1 MRGIESPRTDRFGWP
16 LRRRWLDLV
25 WVGFAL
31 ANLVAMALAPEWE
44 TVPFHFIWVSLT
56 VLYGYRVWGPRVTA
70 GLLTAV
76 VLSTGALLVHDV
88 IDHAQLADEL
98 TEVPLMGAMFLAM
111 VWHAQ
116 RRRSAMEELR
126 RVSDA
131 NLRLLHR
138 ERQFIQDASHE
149 LRTPIT
155 VALGHAELVERAS
168 REPELAEDA
177 HVVVDE
183 LQRLRRLA
191 DRLLLL
197 ATSEDPDFLS
207 RSPVQVEQLLAAI
220 LQRWAP
226 IARRWRL
233 DPIEPATVVGDAD
246 RLGLAL
252 DALVENAVK
261 HTGPGDEIRLGAQ
274 RQGDLVAIVVADS
287 GTGMPADQLEGI
299 FERFARLDQARSRD
313 LGGVGLGLAIVKA
326 IVHAHGGT
334 VAVQSTPGGGS
345 VFQLLLPLETGLRP
359 GRRRPGRPRPTPGGG
374 LAAWLVCWSPPPCCG
389 WWPRAGCGRP
399 AGLGRFPGVEPPCSW
414 AAWPRSPLRWSRRST
429 PWRPPASRSTWS
441 STCCSPWSPRH
452 CWCWPGRS
460 P

>member
-1 MRGIESPRTDRFGWP
+1 VRDIESPGADRFGWP
-16 LRRRWLDLV
+16 LRRFWLDLV

-31 ANLVAMALAPEWE
+31 ANLVAMALAPNWE

-56 VLYGYRVWGPRVTA
+56 LLYGYRVWGPRVTA
-70 GLLTAV
+70 GLLAAV
-76 VLSTGALLVHDV
+76 VVSTGALLVHDV
-88 IDHAQLADEL
+88 VQHAQPADEL

-168 REPELAEDA
+168 GDPERAEDA
-177 HVVVDE
+177 RIVVDE

-207 RSPVQVEQLLAAI
+207 RSPVRVEQLLAAT

-233 DPIEPATVVGDAD
+233 DAVEPASVVGDAD

-287 GTGMPADQLEGI
+287 GSGIPADQLEGI
-299 FERFARLDQARSRD
+299 FERFARVDEARSRP

-326 IVHAHGGT
+326 IARAHGGA

-345 VFQLLLPLETGLRP
+345 LFQLVLPLEPAPDPVGAHPGAP
-359 GRRRPGRPRPTPGGG
+359 GRRIEADLLHG
-374 LAAWLVCWSPPPCCG
+374 
-389 WWPRAGCGRP
+389 
-399 AGLGRFPGVEPPCSW
+399 
-414 AAWPRSPLRWSRRST
+414 
-429 PWRPPASRSTWS
+429 
-441 STCCSPWSPRH
+441 
-452 CWCWPGRS
+452 
-460 P
+460 

>member
-56 VLYGYRVWGPRVTA
+56 VLYGYRVWGPWVTA
-70 GLLTAV
+70 GCAHRRGPRRPAGCWSMT
-76 VLSTGALLVHDV
+76 SC
-88 IDHAQLADEL
+88 DHAQLADEL

-168 REPELAEDA
+168 RDPERAEDA
-177 HVVVDE
+177 HMVVDE

-207 RSPVQVEQLLAAI
+207 RSPVEVGLLLAAM

-233 DPIEPATVVGDAD
+233 DPVEPATVVGDAD

-261 HTGPGDEIRLGAQ
+261 HTGPGDGSGWAPAAGRPGGDRGGRL
-274 RQGDLVAIVVADS
+274 
-287 GTGMPADQLEGI
+287 GTGMPADQLKRI
-299 FERFARLDQARSRD
+299 FQRFARLDRSRSRD

-326 IVHAHGGT
+326 IAHAQRHGSRAGP
-334 VAVQSTPGGGS
+334 PGRGS
-345 VFQLLLPLETGLRP
+345 VFQLLLPLETRLRP
-359 GRRRPGRPRPTPGGG
+359 GRRRPG
-374 LAAWLVCWSPPPCCG
+374 A
-389 WWPRAGCGRP
+389 
-399 AGLGRFPGVEPPCSW
+399 
-414 AAWPRSPLRWSRRST
+414 
-429 PWRPPASRSTWS
+429 
-441 STCCSPWSPRH
+441 
-452 CWCWPGRS
+452 PGRRLEADVLHG
-460 P
+460 

>member
-16 LRRRWLDLV
+16 LRRFWLDLA

-31 ANLVAMALAPEWE
+31 ANLVAMALVPEWE

-56 VLYGYRVWGPRVTA
+56 ILYGFRVWGPRVTA

-76 VLSTGALLVHDV
+76 VLSTGTLLLYDVVH
-88 IDHAQLADEL
+88 HAQLADEL

-116 RRRSAMEELR
+116 RRRSAMEDLR

-155 VALGHAELVERAS
+155 VALGHAELVARAS
-168 REPELAEDA
+168 REPERAEDA
-177 HVVVDE
+177 RIVVDE

-207 RSPVQVEQLLAAI
+207 RSPVQVEHLLAAI

-226 IARRWRL
+226 IVRRWRL
-233 DPIEPATVVGDAD
+233 DPIEPAAVVGDAD

-261 HTGPGDEIRLGAQ
+261 HTGPGDEIRLGV
-274 RQGDLVAIVVADS
+274 RRDRDRVVITVADS
-287 GTGMPADQLEGI
+287 GAGMPADRLRGI
-299 FERFARLDQARSRD
+299 FERFARLDEARSRD
-313 LGGVGLGLAIVKA
+313 LGGVGLGLAIVSA
-326 IVHAHGGT
+326 IVKAHGGT
-334 VAVQSTPGGGS
+334 VAVQSTLGGGS
-345 VFQLLLPLETGLRP
+345 VFQLLLPPEPAPDPATA
-359 GRRRPGRPRPTPGGG
+359 PGGHQAP
-374 LAAWLVCWSPPPCCG
+374 AAGHL
-389 WWPRAGCGRP
+389 RADTVHG
-399 AGLGRFPGVEPPCSW
+399 
-414 AAWPRSPLRWSRRST
+414 
-429 PWRPPASRSTWS
+429 
-441 STCCSPWSPRH
+441 
-452 CWCWPGRS
+452 
-460 P
+460 

>member
-1 MRGIESPRTDRFGWP
+1 MRSRPCEVRGIESPRTDHFGWP
-16 LRRRWLDLV
+16 PRRLWLDLV

-31 ANLVAMALAPEWE
+31 ANLVAMALAPRWE

-56 VLYGYRVWGPRVTA
+56 LLYGYRVWEPRVTA
-70 GLLTAV
+70 GLLAAV

-88 IDHAQLADEL
+88 VDHAQPADEL

-116 RRRSAMEELR
+116 RRRSAMEDLR

-131 NLRLLHR
+131 NLRLLRR

-168 REPELAEDA
+168 RSPERAEDA
-177 HVVVDE
+177 RIVVDE

-207 RSPVQVEQLLAAI
+207 RSPVQAEQLLAAT

-233 DPIEPATVVGDAD
+233 DPSEPTTVVGDAD
-246 RLGLAL
+246 RLALAL

-261 HTGPGDEIRLGAQ
+261 HTGPGDEIRLGAR
-274 RQGDLVAIVVADS
+274 RQGDLAAIVVADS

-299 FERFARLDQARSRD
+299 FARFARLDEARSRER
-313 LGGVGLGLAIVKA
+313 GGIGLGLAIVRA
-326 IVHAHGGT
+326 IAQAHGGT
-334 VAVQSTPGGGS
+334 VAVQSTPGCGS
-345 VFQLLLPLETGLRP
+345 VFRLLLPLEPTPDPVGADAAAP
-359 GRRRPGRPRPTPGGG
+359 GRR
-374 LAAWLVCWSPPPCCG
+374 LEAEL
-389 WWPRAGCGRP
+389 
-399 AGLGRFPGVEPPCSW
+399 
-414 AAWPRSPLRWSRRST
+414 LR
-429 PWRPPASRSTWS
+429 
-441 STCCSPWSPRH
+441 
-452 CWCWPGRS
+452 G
-460 P
+460 

>member
-1 MRGIESPRTDRFGWP
+1 VRGIESPRTEGFGWP
-16 LRRRWLDLV
+16 PRRLWLDLV
-25 WVGFAL
+25 WVGFVL
-31 ANLVAMALAPEWE
+31 ANLAVMALAPRWE

-76 VLSTGALLVHDV
+76 VLSTGTQLVHDV
-88 IDHAQLADEL
+88 VQHGQPAAEL
-98 TEVPLMGAMFLAM
+98 VEVPLMGAMFLAM

-116 RRRSAMEELR
+116 RRRSAMEDLR
-126 RVSDA
+126 QVSDA

-168 REPELAEDA
+168 REPELGEDA
-177 HVVVDE
+177 RIVVDE

-207 RSPVQVEQLLAAI
+207 RSPVHVEQLLAAI

-233 DPIEPATVVGDAD
+233 GPIEPATVVGDAD

-287 GTGMPADQLEGI
+287 GSGMPADQLEGI
-299 FERFARLDQARSRD
+299 FARFARLDESRTRD
-313 LGGVGLGLAIVKA
+313 LGGVGLGLTIVKA
-326 IVHAHGGT
+326 IAQAHGGT
-334 VAVQSTPGGGS
+334 VAVRSRPDGGS
-345 VFQLLLPLETGLRP
+345 VFDLLLPLADAPDPVGARTGAS
-359 GRRRPGRPRPTPGGG
+359 GRRLEADLLHG
-374 LAAWLVCWSPPPCCG
+374 
-389 WWPRAGCGRP
+389 
-399 AGLGRFPGVEPPCSW
+399 
-414 AAWPRSPLRWSRRST
+414 
-429 PWRPPASRSTWS
+429 
-441 STCCSPWSPRH
+441 
-452 CWCWPGRS
+452 
-460 P
+460 

>member
-1 MRGIESPRTDRFGWP
+1 VRGIESPGAESFGWP
-16 LRRRWLDLV
+16 LRRFWPDLI
-25 WVGFAL
+25 WVGFAI
-31 ANLVAMALAPEWE
+31 ANLVAMALAPDWE

-56 VLYGYRVWGPRVTA
+56 ILYGYRVWGPQVTA
-70 GLLTAV
+70 AVFTAV
-76 VLSTGALLVHDV
+76 VVSTGALLVFDV
-88 IDHAQLADEL
+88 IRSSQLADEL

-116 RRRSAMEELR
+116 RRLGAMEDLR

-168 REPELAEDA
+168 RDPELADDA
-177 HVVVDE
+177 RIVVDE

-207 RSPVQVEQLLAAI
+207 RSPVQVDRLLAET

-226 IARRWRL
+226 TVRRWRL
-233 DPIEPATVVGDAD
+233 DPSEPATVVGDAD

-261 HTGPGDEIRLGAQ
+261 HTGPGDEIRLGVRQ
-274 RQGDLVAIVVADS
+274 RGDRVAIVVADS
-287 GTGMPADQLEGI
+287 GTGMPAERLEGI
-299 FERFARLDQARSRD
+299 FERFARLDRARSRD
-313 LGGVGLGLAIVKA
+313 QGGVGLGLAIVQA
-326 IVHAHGGT
+326 IVQAHGGT
-334 VAVQSTPGGGS
+334 VAVRSTPGAGS
-345 VFQLLLPLETGLRP
+345 VFEILLPLGVASNPPSARP
-359 GRRRPGRPRPTPGGG
+359 GTPARRLEADLLNG
-374 LAAWLVCWSPPPCCG
+374 
-389 WWPRAGCGRP
+389 
-399 AGLGRFPGVEPPCSW
+399 
-414 AAWPRSPLRWSRRST
+414 
-429 PWRPPASRSTWS
+429 
-441 STCCSPWSPRH
+441 
-452 CWCWPGRS
+452 
-460 P
+460 

>member
-1 MRGIESPRTDRFGWP
+1 MRGIESPGAESFGWP
-16 LRRRWLDLV
+16 LRRFWPDLV
-25 WVGFAL
+25 WVGFAI
-31 ANLVAMALAPEWE
+31 ANLVAMALAPDWE

-56 VLYGYRVWGPRVTA
+56 ILYGYRVWGPQVTA
-70 GLLTAV
+70 AVFTAV
-76 VLSTGALLVHDV
+76 VASTGALLVFDLTRS
-88 IDHAQLADEL
+88 AQLADEL

-116 RRRSAMEELR
+116 RRLGAMEDLR

-168 REPELAEDA
+168 RDPERADDA
-177 HVVVDE
+177 RIVVDE

-207 RSPVQVEQLLAAI
+207 RSPVQVDRLLAET

-226 IARRWRL
+226 TVRRWRL
-233 DPIEPATVVGDAD
+233 DPSEPATVVSDAD

-261 HTGPGDEIRLGAQ
+261 HTGPGDEIRLGVQ
-274 RQGDLVAIVVADS
+274 RRGDQVAIVVADS
-287 GTGMPADQLEGI
+287 GTGMPAERLEGI
-299 FERFARLDQARSRD
+299 FERFARLDRARSRD
-313 LGGVGLGLAIVKA
+313 QGGVGLGLTIVKA
-326 IVHAHGGT
+326 IVQAHGGT
-334 VAVQSTPGGGS
+334 VAVRSTPGAGS
-345 VFQLLLPLETGLRP
+345 VFELLLPLGVASSLPSARP
-359 GRRRPGRPRPTPGGG
+359 GTPARRLEADLLNG
-374 LAAWLVCWSPPPCCG
+374 
-389 WWPRAGCGRP
+389 
-399 AGLGRFPGVEPPCSW
+399 
-414 AAWPRSPLRWSRRST
+414 
-429 PWRPPASRSTWS
+429 
-441 STCCSPWSPRH
+441 
-452 CWCWPGRS
+452 
-460 P
+460 

>member
-1 MRGIESPRTDRFGWP
+1 VRGIGSPRSDGFGWP
-16 LRRRWLDLV
+16 PGRLWLDLV

-31 ANLVAMALAPEWE
+31 ANLVAMALVPRWD

-56 VLYGYRVWGPRVTA
+56 LLYGYRVWEPRVTA
-70 GLLTAV
+70 GLLAAV
-76 VLSTGALLVHDV
+76 VVSTGALLVHDV
-88 IDHAQLADEL
+88 VQHGQPADEL

-116 RRRSAMEELR
+116 RRRSAMEDLR

-131 NLRLLHR
+131 NLCLLRR

-155 VALGHAELVERAS
+155 VALGHAELIERAS
-168 REPELAEDA
+168 DSPERAED
-177 HVVVDE
+177 VRIVVDE

-207 RSPVQVEQLLAAI
+207 RSPVQVERLLAAI

-226 IARRWRL
+226 IARCWRL
-233 DPIEPATVVGDAD
+233 DPVEPAVVVGDAD

-287 GTGMPADQLEGI
+287 GTGMPADRLQGI
-299 FERFARLDQARSRD
+299 FARFARLDEGRSRD
-313 LGGVGLGLAIVKA
+313 RGGVGLGLAIVTA
-326 IVHAHGGT
+326 IMRAHGGT
-334 VAVQSTPGGGS
+334 VAVESTPGGGS
-345 VFQLLLPLETGLRP
+345 VFQLLLPLE
-359 GRRRPGRPRPTPGGG
+359 
-374 LAAWLVCWSPPPCCG
+374 AASDQLVG
-389 WWPRAGCGRP
+389 TAR
-399 AGLGRFPGVEPPCSW
+399 L
-414 AAWPRSPLRWSRRST
+414 
-429 PWRPPASRSTWS
+429 
-441 STCCSPWSPRH
+441 
-452 CWCWPGRS
+452 
-460 P
+460 

>member
-16 LRRRWLDLV
+16 LRRFWLDLA

-31 ANLVAMALAPEWE
+31 ANLVAMALVPQWE

-56 VLYGYRVWGPRVTA
+56 ILYGFRVWGPRVTA

-76 VLSTGALLVHDV
+76 VLSTGTLLLYDVVH
-88 IDHAQLADEL
+88 HAQLADEL

-116 RRRSAMEELR
+116 RRRSAMEDLR

-155 VALGHAELVERAS
+155 VALGHAELVARAS
-168 REPELAEDA
+168 REPERAEDA
-177 HVVVDE
+177 RIVVDE

-207 RSPVQVEQLLAAI
+207 RSPVQVEHLLAAI

-226 IARRWRL
+226 IVRRWRL
-233 DPIEPATVVGDAD
+233 DPIEPAAVVGDAD

-261 HTGPGDEIRLGAQ
+261 HTGPGDEIRLGV
-274 RQGDLVAIVVADS
+274 RRDRDRVVITVADS
-287 GTGMPADQLEGI
+287 GAGMPADRLRGI
-299 FERFARLDQARSRD
+299 FERFARLDEARSRD
-313 LGGVGLGLAIVKA
+313 LGGVGLGLAIVSA
-326 IVHAHGGT
+326 IVKAHGGT
-334 VAVQSTPGGGS
+334 VAVQSTLGGGS
-345 VFQLLLPLETGLRP
+345 VFQLLLPPEPAPDPATA
-359 GRRRPGRPRPTPGGG
+359 PGGHQAP
-374 LAAWLVCWSPPPCCG
+374 AAGHL
-389 WWPRAGCGRP
+389 RADTVHG
-399 AGLGRFPGVEPPCSW
+399 
-414 AAWPRSPLRWSRRST
+414 
-429 PWRPPASRSTWS
+429 
-441 STCCSPWSPRH
+441 
-452 CWCWPGRS
+452 
-460 P
+460 

>member
-1 MRGIESPRTDRFGWP
+1 MRGIESPGAESFGWP
-16 LRRRWLDLV
+16 LRRFWPDLI
-25 WVGFAL
+25 WVGFAI

-56 VLYGYRVWGPRVTA
+56 ILYGYRVWGPQVTA
-70 GLLTAV
+70 AVFTAV
-76 VLSTGALLVHDV
+76 VASTGALLVFDV
-88 IDHAQLADEL
+88 IRSSQLADEL

-116 RRRSAMEELR
+116 RRLGAMEDLR

-168 REPELAEDA
+168 RDPELADDA
-177 HVVVDE
+177 RIVVDE

-207 RSPVQVEQLLAAI
+207 RSPVQVDQLLAET

-226 IARRWRL
+226 TVRRWRL
-233 DPIEPATVVGDAD
+233 DPSEPATVVGDAD

-261 HTGPGDEIRLGAQ
+261 HTRPGDEIRLGV
-274 RQGDLVAIVVADS
+274 RRRGDQVAIVVADS
-287 GTGMPADQLEGI
+287 GTGMPAERLDGI
-299 FERFARLDQARSRD
+299 FERFARLDRARSRD
-313 LGGVGLGLAIVKA
+313 QGGVGLGLAIVQA
-326 IVHAHGGT
+326 IVQAHGGT
-334 VAVQSTPGGGS
+334 VAVRSTPGAGS
-345 VFQLLLPLETGLRP
+345 VFEILLPLGVASNPPGARP
-359 GRRRPGRPRPTPGGG
+359 GTPARRLEADLLNG
-374 LAAWLVCWSPPPCCG
+374 
-389 WWPRAGCGRP
+389 
-399 AGLGRFPGVEPPCSW
+399 
-414 AAWPRSPLRWSRRST
+414 
-429 PWRPPASRSTWS
+429 
-441 STCCSPWSPRH
+441 
-452 CWCWPGRS
+452 
-460 P
+460 

>member
-1 MRGIESPRTDRFGWP
+1 VRGIESPRTDGFGWP
-16 LRRRWLDLV
+16 LGRCWLDLV

-31 ANLVAMALAPEWE
+31 ANLVAMALAPRWD

-56 VLYGYRVWGPRVTA
+56 LLYGYRVWEPRVTA
-70 GLLTAV
+70 GLLAAV
-76 VLSTGALLVHDV
+76 VGSTGALLVHDV
-88 IDHAQLADEL
+88 VQHGQPADEL
-98 TEVPLMGAMFLAM
+98 TEVPLMGAMFLTM

-116 RRRSAMEELR
+116 RRRSAMEDLR

-131 NLRLLHR
+131 NLRLLRR

-168 REPELAEDA
+168 GDPERAEDIRI
-177 HVVVDE
+177 VVDE

-207 RSPVQVEQLLAAI
+207 RSPVQVERLLAAI

-233 DPIEPATVVGDAD
+233 DPVEPATVVGDAD

-261 HTGPGDEIRLGAQ
+261 HTGPGDEIRLGAK

-287 GTGMPADQLEGI
+287 GTGVPADQLEGI
-299 FERFARLDQARSRD
+299 FARFARLDEGRSRD

-326 IVHAHGGT
+326 IVRAHGGT
-334 VAVQSTPGGGS
+334 VAVESTPGGGS
-345 VFQLLLPLETGLRP
+345 VFQLLLPLEAAPDQVGARAGAP
-359 GRRRPGRPRPTPGGG
+359 GRQLEADLLHG
-374 LAAWLVCWSPPPCCG
+374 
-389 WWPRAGCGRP
+389 
-399 AGLGRFPGVEPPCSW
+399 
-414 AAWPRSPLRWSRRST
+414 
-429 PWRPPASRSTWS
+429 
-441 STCCSPWSPRH
+441 
-452 CWCWPGRS
+452 
-460 P
+460 